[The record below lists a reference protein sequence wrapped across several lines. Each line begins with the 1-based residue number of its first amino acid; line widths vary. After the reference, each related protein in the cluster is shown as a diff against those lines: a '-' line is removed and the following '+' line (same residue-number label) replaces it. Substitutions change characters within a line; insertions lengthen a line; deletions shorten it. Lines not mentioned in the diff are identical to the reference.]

1 MHSDV
6 YQQEVHQTARSKKLK
21 AIKTLIKDGIIKA
34 NLIPAFAAGF
44 FAVMYYNISFFEA
57 IPVMLLMLLG
67 TTLVIGGVC
76 ALNNFYDR
84 DIDLLMKSKQA
95 RPSIDGTFSGKEIL
109 TIGFSMLGTGLIML
123 FIINTAVGVIG
134 LIAAFGYAV
143 VYSIFAKRHLVSNTI
158 IGAIPGAMPPLIGW
172 AVFEP
177 DLHILAW
184 SMFIVMF
191 IWQMPHFYA
200 LAIKRSDEYKEAGI
214 PMLPSVKGNVRTR
227 NSIIF
232 WVSLL
237 LFTPLMMFELGIWFV
252 ALTTV
257 LNVIWFYLSVNQF
270 KRITDYNRY
279 AGRIFVFSLN
289 YVVIFFVMIIVA
301 GLLVNI

>member
-84 DIDLLMKSKQA
+84 DIDRLMKSKQA

-123 FIINTAVGVIG
+123 FIINTAVGVLG

-143 VYSIFAKRHLVSNTI
+143 VYSPK
-158 IGAIPGAMPPLIGW
+158 
-172 AVFEP
+172 
-177 DLHILAW
+177 DIL
-184 SMFIVMF
+184 S
-191 IWQMPHFYA
+191 QTQ
-200 LAIKRSDEYKEAGI
+200 L
-214 PMLPSVKGNVRTR
+214 
-227 NSIIF
+227 
-232 WVSLL
+232 
-237 LFTPLMMFELGIWFV
+237 
-252 ALTTV
+252 
-257 LNVIWFYLSVNQF
+257 
-270 KRITDYNRY
+270 
-279 AGRIFVFSLN
+279 
-289 YVVIFFVMIIVA
+289 
-301 GLLVNI
+301 

>member
-21 AIKTLIKDGIIKA
+21 AVKTLIKDGIIKA

-44 FAVMYYNISFFEA
+44 LAVMYYSISFFEA

-84 DIDLLMKSKQA
+84 DIDRLMKSKQA

-109 TIGFSMLGTGLIML
+109 AIGFTMLGFGLAML
-123 FIINTAVGVIG
+123 FLINTTVGVLG
-134 LIAAFGYAV
+134 LTAAFGYAV

-177 DLHILAW
+177 NLHILAW
-184 SMFIVMF
+184 SMFLVMF
-191 IWQMPHFYA
+191 LWQMPHFYA
-200 LAIKRSDEYKEAGI
+200 LAIRRSDEYKEAGI
-214 PMLPSVKGNVRTR
+214 PMLRSEERRVGEGGRVR
-227 NSIIF
+227 
-232 WVSLL
+232 
-237 LFTPLMMFELGIWFV
+237 
-252 ALTTV
+252 
-257 LNVIWFYLSVNQF
+257 
-270 KRITDYNRY
+270 
-279 AGRIFVFSLN
+279 
-289 YVVIFFVMIIVA
+289 
-301 GLLVNI
+301 